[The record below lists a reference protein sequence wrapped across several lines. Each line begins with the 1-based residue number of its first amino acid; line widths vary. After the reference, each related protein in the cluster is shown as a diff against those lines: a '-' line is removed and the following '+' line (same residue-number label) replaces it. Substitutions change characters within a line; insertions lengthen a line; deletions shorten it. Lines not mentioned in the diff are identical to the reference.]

1 MQKIIFLPIY
11 NGIRAKNFFYT
22 DIYPQLVNDPSIRL
36 IIVVPW
42 SKVEYYRHTFKEPN
56 VIFEPL
62 DIVSEPW
69 FGRLLAEIAFN
80 SLGTITIR
88 FKQKLEYWRYHKLLR
103 YLCKRAINI
112 ILWPITPLRAVIRWL
127 DGFVGIDSQV
137 AALLDQ
143 YKPDIVLA
151 PDIVFPLDR
160 IFLRA
165 AKRKKYFVIGLTR
178 SWDNL
183 TSKGVIQILP
193 DKLILHTSRMK
204 KQAIEL
210 VGVRADKIVVTGPPD
225 YDKYFKPITATKEE
239 FCKKWGIPLGRRLV
253 LFAPFYDDYTG
264 SAIMMMNALTRA
276 ISDGKL
282 PQDVHFLMRYRPATP
297 EISDSLLEPS
307 GHITITKPCSLYFK
321 VKNRTQAPKKDWEFS
336 PEDADLLVQS
346 IMFSDVIIN
355 TFSTLTIDA
364 AAMDKPTIGVRFD
377 ADTTCLPQHSVLKI
391 ADAHDHY
398 RELERA
404 GGVRLVHD
412 MNELIKGIADY
423 LEHPESNHEG
433 RERMKKEQ
441 IEFTDGL
448 NGKRA
453 ADFIRAELD
462 RVIMSSAKNNH
473 VT

>member
-1 MQKIIFLPIY
+1 MQKTIFLPIY

-22 DIYPQLVNDPSIRL
+22 DIYRELVNDSLIRL
-36 IIVVPW
+36 VIVIPP
-42 SKVEYYRHTFKEPN
+42 SKAEYYRRTFIESN
-56 VIFEPL
+56 VIFESL

-80 SLGTITIR
+80 SLDTITIR
-88 FKQKLEYWRYHKLLR
+88 FKQKLEYWRYHKFFR
-103 YLCKRAINI
+103 YMFKRAINM
-112 ILWPITPLRAVIRWL
+112 ILGPITPLREVIRWL
-127 DGFVGIDSQV
+127 DGFVGIDPHV
-137 AALLDQ
+137 AALLDR

-165 AKRKKYFVIGLTR
+165 AKRKGYFVIGLTR

-193 DKLILHTSRMK
+193 DTLILHTSRMA
-204 KQAIEL
+204 KQAVEL
-210 VGVRADKIVVTGPPD
+210 VGMRADQIMVSGPPD

-239 FCKKWGIPLGRRLV
+239 FCKKWGIPIGRRLV

-276 ISDGKL
+276 VSDGKL
-282 PQDVHFLMRYRPATP
+282 PNDVHFLMRYRPATP
-297 EISDSLLEPS
+297 EIPDSMLEPS
-307 GHITITKPCSLYFK
+307 DHFTITKPCSLYFK
-321 VKNRTQAPKKDWEFS
+321 VKNRALAPKKDWEFS
-336 PEDADLLVQS
+336 PEDVDTLVQS
-346 IMFSDVIIN
+346 IIFSDVIIN
-355 TFSTLTIDA
+355 TFSTLAIDG
-364 AAMDKPTIGVRFD
+364 AAMDKPVIGVRFD
-377 ADTTCLPQHSVLKI
+377 ADTTCRPQNSVLKI

-398 RELERA
+398 RELERT

-412 MNELIKGIADY
+412 MDGLIKGIADY
-423 LEHPESNHEG
+423 LEHSESDKKG
-433 RERMKKEQ
+433 RERMRKEQ

-453 ADFIRAELD
+453 ADFIRAHLD
-462 RVIMSSAKNNH
+462 RVTVSQNKNNH
-473 VT
+473 A